1 MDVKRLTLT
10 AMFAALCAVG
20 GLLKIPLGIGSTA
33 LDSTP
38 ALISAAFLPP
48 IYSGIAALIGHCA
61 SAMYAGFQ
69 LGPFHV
75 LIALEML
82 GIVYVFA
89 RLHQANRNLLKWL
102 FFIVANG
109 LLAPLPFYFLISP
122 AFFIGAVPG
131 ILLATVANAA
141 IAAVVIPALSKVW
154 SNRLGELR

>member
-1 MDVKRLTLT
+1 MELRRLTLT

-48 IYSGIAALIGHCA
+48 IYSGIAALLGHSA
-61 SAMYAGFQ
+61 SAMYAGFP

-82 GIVYVFA
+82 LIVFVFA
-89 RLHQANRNLLKWL
+89 RLHKAKRNVWKWV
-102 FFIVANG
+102 FFIAANG
-109 LLAPLPFYFLISP
+109 LVAPLPFYFLISP
-122 AFFIGAVPG
+122 AFFIGAVPA
-131 ILLATVANAA
+131 IFIATIVNAS
-141 IAAVVIPALSKVW
+141 IAAVVMPVLQNAWNGKLS
-154 SNRLGELR
+154 ELL

>member
-1 MDVKRLTLT
+1 MEVKRLTLT

-48 IYSGIAALIGHCA
+48 MYSGIAALLGHSA
-61 SAMYAGFQ
+61 SALYAGFP
-69 LGPFHV
+69 LGPFHI

-89 RLHQANRNLLKWL
+89 RLHQANHHLSKWV

-141 IAAVVIPALSKVW
+141 IAAVVIPALQSVW
-154 SNRLGELR
+154 NERLGELR

>member
-1 MDVKRLTLT
+1 MKVKKLTLT

-48 IYSGIAALIGHCA
+48 VYSGIAALLGHSA
-61 SAMYAGFQ
+61 SALYAGFP
-69 LGPFHV
+69 LGPFHP

-89 RLHQANRNLLKWL
+89 RLHQANRNVLKWV

-141 IAAVVIPALSKVW
+141 IAGVVIPTLRNVW
-154 SNRLGELR
+154 NERLGELR